1 MPAQVG
7 SCAISAVHWVMA
19 RTKTRSKNSSSGA
32 TRSPSRSTAA
42 NRGARAW
49 LAVVMP
55 EVCPAAS
62 SARDR
67 ACATGRGAPSARLR
81 ARFARLALGV
91 LPQRLGELGL
101 AHVRAPFDARL
112 LGVLVELLLGLVGVH
127 AAVGLLGP
135 LARRAAALLGLRV
148 RGSLLVLELP
158 VVALLLGDVL
168 DRGVRRAVGAL
179 LAVVLLPG
187 AVERLGVGPLAFFGR
202 ARDRARRVFLLRRHG
217 FRLPAVGAPD
227 APGGVPQGGRRVGR
241 EPVHE
246 LAG

>member
-55 EVCPAAS
+55 EVCPA
-62 SARDR
+62 RDR
-67 ACATGRGAPSARLR
+67 ACATGRGAPAARLR

-112 LGVLVELLLGLVGVH
+112 LGVLVELLL
-127 AAVGLLGP
+127 
-135 LARRAAALLGLRV
+135 
-148 RGSLLVLELP
+148 
-158 VVALLLGDVL
+158 
-168 DRGVRRAVGAL
+168 
-179 LAVVLLPG
+179 
-187 AVERLGVGPLAFFGR
+187 
-202 ARDRARRVFLLRRHG
+202 
-217 FRLPAVGAPD
+217 
-227 APGGVPQGGRRVGR
+227 
-241 EPVHE
+241 
-246 LAG
+246 

>member
-62 SARDR
+62 SARHR
-67 ACATGRGAPSARLR
+67 AAQRAAARREPPSPRLR

-101 AHVRAPFDARL
+101 AHVRAALDARL

-179 LAVVLLPG
+179 LTVVLLLG
-187 AVERLGVGPLAFFGR
+187 AVERLGVGPLDLFGR
-202 ARDRARRVFLLRRHG
+202 ARDRARQGFLLRR
-217 FRLPAVGAPD
+217 
-227 APGGVPQGGRRVGR
+227 
-241 EPVHE
+241 
-246 LAG
+246 

>member
-1 MPAQVG
+1 MPAHVG

-42 NRGARAW
+42 KRGARAW

-55 EVCPAAS
+55 EVCPA
-62 SARDR
+62 RDR
-67 ACATGRGAPSARLR
+67 ARAARRGAPPSARLR

-101 AHVRAPFDARL
+101 AHVRAALDARL

-179 LAVVLLPG
+179 LAVVLLLG
-187 AVERLGVGPLAFFGR
+187 AVERLGVGPLDLLGR
-202 ARDRARRVFLLRRHG
+202 ARDRARQVFLLRRHG
-217 FRLPAVGAPD
+217 LRLPAAGAPD
-227 APGGVPQGGRRVGR
+227 APGGVLQGGRRVGR
-241 EPVHE
+241 QPVH
-246 LAG
+246 